1 MRTLNQELNTFNQV
15 SIGYERLL
23 TELFNQ
29 KTAQSQF
36 PKYNIVKNS
45 ETEFELILALA
56 GYEQKDIEITV
67 NDNHLFIS
75 SAKNNDDKKEDTRE
89 YLYQGIA
96 KRSFKFKMMLHEYT
110 TIKGATMKDG
120 MLILSLENIIPEEK
134 LPRKIEIK

>member
-15 SIGYERLL
+15 SIGFERLL
-23 TELFNQ
+23 TDLFNQ
-29 KTAQSQF
+29 KPVQSQF

-56 GYEQKDIEITV
+56 GYKQKDIEITV

-75 SAKNNDDKKEDTRE
+75 SAKDKEELKEDTRE

-120 MLILSLENIIPEEK
+120 MLIISLENIIPEEK
-134 LPRKIEIK
+134 QPQKIEIK

>member
-15 SIGYERLL
+15 SIGFERLL
-23 TELFNQ
+23 TDLFNQ
-29 KTAQSQF
+29 KPVQSQF

-56 GYEQKDIEITV
+56 GYKQKDIDITV

-75 SAKNNDDKKEDTRE
+75 SAKDKEELKEDTRE

-120 MLILSLENIIPEEK
+120 MLIISLENIIPEEK
-134 LPRKIEIK
+134 LPQKIEIK

>member
-15 SIGYERLL
+15 SIGFERLL
-23 TELFNQ
+23 TDLFNQ
-29 KTAQSQF
+29 KPVQSQF

-67 NDNHLFIS
+67 NDNYLFIS
-75 SAKNNDDKKEDTRE
+75 SAKNKEDEKEDTRE

-120 MLILSLENIIPEEK
+120 MLIISLENIIPEEK